1 MCVYIYAY
9 VDAITID
16 VKRSYE
22 FEGKWGREQGR
33 VWREERDERN
43 VIIKFNLK
51 NKQTTGKDDT
61 AHHLMLVTARSTKL
75 PWYTIEKLLF
85 LIWTPSPAEPNNI
98 W

>member
-1 MCVYIYAY
+1 MCVCIYAY

-16 VKRSYE
+16 VKRGYE
-22 FEGKWGREQGR
+22 FEGKWAREQGR
-33 VWREERDERN
+33 VWREEGDERN

-51 NKQTTGKDDT
+51 NKQTTGKDD
-61 AHHLMLVTARSTKL
+61 TARSTKL